1 MTDTTT
7 TTTSTTSKAAS
18 AEAATTKRTRRYA
31 GAFDIRTIIAL
42 LIGIYGV
49 VLVLAGLL
57 GTSDRDM
64 SRAGG
69 MNINLDAGIGMVVV
83 AALFLVWAR
92 LRPVVVPDE
101 VDQDDQD

>member
-7 TTTSTTSKAAS
+7 KTTAAP
-18 AEAATTKRTRRYA
+18 EGTERERHYA

-49 VLVLAGLL
+49 VLVLAGIFA
-57 GTSDRDM
+57 TSDQDLKA
-64 SRAGG
+64 AGG
-69 MNINLDAGIGMVVV
+69 LNINLSAGIGMVVF

-92 LRPVVVPDE
+92 LRPVAVPDE
-101 VDQDDQD
+101 AEQDGTD

>member
-7 TTTSTTSKAAS
+7 RTTTRADAPD
-18 AEAATTKRTRRYA
+18 ATKRKRRYA

-42 LIGIYGV
+42 LIGTYGV
-49 VLVLAGLL
+49 VLVLAGLF
-57 GTSDRDM
+57 GTSDRDV

-69 MNINLDAGIGMVVV
+69 MNINLDAGIGMAVV

-92 LRPVVVPDE
+92 LRPVAVPDE
-101 VDQDDQD
+101 VEQDEQD